1 MAKTVMKSMK
11 AAAKVMQRKAA
22 RKAAAKVMQR
32 KAASREAA
40 KVLQQKKETLTA
52 MKARKNKVKK
62 ERASGSKEKPNV
74 QKKRKEPASGSRDK
88 PKVQKVRKVQQ
99 SVAGKSMARPCVVTP
114 GPIVPNE
121 VGNPVQLPGEGNR
134 LLFGNR
140 LEAGSRTGASSWEFN
155 VVTYLMAEDWVKVQ
169 IARAYERWSRLN
181 PDRLVTPSY
190 FAVSWLIDKVRKG
203 DFDSFLSMVGLTPE
217 ID

>member
-11 AAAKVMQRKAA
+11 AAAKVMQSKAA
-22 RKAAAKVMQR
+22 RKAAAQVMQR
-32 KAASREAA
+32 KATSREAA

-74 QKKRKEPASGSRDK
+74 QKKRKETASGSRDK

-121 VGNPVQLPGEGNR
+121 AGNPCPA
-134 LLFGNR
+134 
-140 LEAGSRTGASSWEFN
+140 AGRGQQVALW
-155 VVTYLMAEDWVKVQ
+155 Q
-169 IARAYERWSRLN
+169 
-181 PDRLVTPSY
+181 PP
-190 FAVSWLIDKVRKG
+190 
-203 DFDSFLSMVGLTPE
+203 
-217 ID
+217 